1 MLSKA
6 LLAGAVLWA
15 TASAWG
21 AQCLDVQ
28 FPQAVQLHAAPL
40 TLNGLGVR
48 KATFLKI
55 NVYVAA
61 LYIPRRTPDAREI
74 IDSSRPFEL
83 DLQFVRGVSAKQIR
97 DGFEE
102 GFAHSASGDAALKPQ
117 IATLEGWMDGMR
129 VGERMSFVGIP
140 GGGVQFS
147 FAGRLKGSLQGEDF
161 TRALLAIWL
170 GEHPPNPEL
179 KAGLLGGP
187 CR

>member
-1 MLSKA
+1 MLSA
-6 LLAGAVLWA
+6 A
-15 TASAWG
+15 ASAWG

-28 FPQAVQLHAAPL
+28 FPETLQLQAAPL

-48 KATFLKI
+48 KATFFKI

-61 LYIPRRTPDAREI
+61 LYIPRRTADAREI
-74 IDSSRPFEL
+74 ISSSRPFEL

-97 DGFEE
+97 DGFQD
-102 GFAHSASGDAALKPQ
+102 GFAQSGGDDGALKDR
-117 IATLEGWMDGMR
+117 IATLEGWMEDIR
-129 VGERMSFVGIP
+129 AGERMSFVGMP
-140 GGGVQFS
+140 GAGVQFS

-170 GEHPPNPEL
+170 GEHPPNAEL
-179 KAGLLGGP
+179 KAGLLGGV

>member
-1 MLSKA
+1 MIGKA
-6 LLAGAVLWA
+6 LLAAAVLSA

-21 AQCLDVQ
+21 AECLNVP
-28 FPQAVQLHAAPL
+28 FAETLQLQGAPL
-40 TLNGLGVR
+40 TLNGLGIR

-55 NVYVAA
+55 SVYVAA
-61 LYIPRRTPDAREI
+61 LYIPRRTADARTI

-102 GFAHSASGDAALKPQ
+102 GFAQSANGNTALKAR
-117 IATLEGWMDGMR
+117 IAMLESWMDDIR
-129 VGERMSFVGIP
+129 TGERMSFVGHP
-140 GGGVQFS
+140 GGAVQFS
-147 FAGRLKGSLQGEDF
+147 FAGRPKGTLPGEDF

-170 GEHPPNPEL
+170 GEHPPNAEL
-179 KAGLLGGP
+179 KAGLLGGS